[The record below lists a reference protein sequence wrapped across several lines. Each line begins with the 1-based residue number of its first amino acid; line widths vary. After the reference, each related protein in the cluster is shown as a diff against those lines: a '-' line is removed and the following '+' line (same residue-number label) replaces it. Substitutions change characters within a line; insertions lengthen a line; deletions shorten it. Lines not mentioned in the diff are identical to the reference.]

1 VNPKP
6 KLRLGIALLA
16 CCALL
21 VAMGG
26 TSLRAA
32 ESEWAAALE
41 RQMQKDE
48 ACKVMYLVN
57 VREYR
62 LFDKDVVEARVQCED
77 GRSFDTVR
85 RERQLPFEIAP
96 CKPVAC

>member
-1 VNPKP
+1 VKPKP
-6 KLRLGIALLA
+6 TFRSGIALLA
-16 CCALL
+16 CCALFA
-21 VAMGG
+21 VAG
-26 TSLRAA
+26 SISPRAE
-32 ESEWAAALE
+32 ESEWAPALE

-48 ACKVMYLVN
+48 ACKVLYLVN

-62 LFDKDVVEARVQCED
+62 LFEKDAVEARVQCED